1 MFKQKC
7 EKASKKRHV
16 SQMTKKKEIKKFL
29 ATTKSRHLRSQN
41 INCFTLK
48 TMDLPEAKRAAW
60 GNETRRVLGKKV

>member
-7 EKASKKRHV
+7 EKASKKKTRF
-16 SQMTKKKEIKKFL
+16 TNDEKKEIKKFL

-41 INCFTLK
+41 ISCFTLK